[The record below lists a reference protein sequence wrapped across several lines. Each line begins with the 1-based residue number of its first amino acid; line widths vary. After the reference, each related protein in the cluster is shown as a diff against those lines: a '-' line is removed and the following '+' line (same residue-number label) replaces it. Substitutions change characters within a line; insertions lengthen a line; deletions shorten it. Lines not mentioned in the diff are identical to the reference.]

1 MSKDLRYFNFPIQ
14 LISGFMA
21 NPNKCLSDIANYAV
35 YEHSLK
41 MNNSKELER
50 FEVSADYYGIKFSN
64 TKNSLSNGKL
74 LYNSIPTKSPK
85 VGLSTQIYWDFYK
98 NDKTEFDKICLLGF
112 LALKSIV
119 QKKACC
125 KTNNKLWLARMDGK
139 KTIKEFSDLSS
150 SIAKYNNEYQTVK
163 IKNDLRINWGL
174 ITYSRYTKGF
184 YISFKINLDS
194 LVYYAENNRTSNKIK
209 QLKASNKLALDKAL
223 LRINNTTNARP

>member
-1 MSKDLRYFNFPIQ
+1 
-14 LISGFMA
+14 
-21 NPNKCLSDIANYAV
+21 
-35 YEHSLK
+35 
-41 MNNSKELER
+41 
-50 FEVSADYYGIKFSN
+50 
-64 TKNSLSNGKL
+64 
-74 LYNSIPTKSPK
+74 
-85 VGLSTQIYWDFYK
+85 
-98 NDKTEFDKICLLGF
+98 
-112 LALKSIV
+112 
-119 QKKACC
+119 
-125 KTNNKLWLARMDGK
+125 MDGK